1 VDVFCLSKFKDTHN
15 LPLCFYSDFIR
26 KQLTCAAE
34 RFDKL
39 SSFNAKGTFMADFLI
54 QHLENK
60 AKEHSALTMLVNQWG
75 FDEKLIPK
83 ALQTVSSLF
92 PHYSRHDESH
102 SRQILINIER
112 LLGKDGIAQLTATDT
127 WLLLEAAYWHD
138 IGMVVPQ
145 KDIENALNH
154 QDFPAYLDQIRNSPH
169 HELHRFTINF
179 NFHNMSQCFAGAD
192 TPIEAVDKFRQL
204 MAEWFRRQH
213 AERASKTIE
222 NPWTSAGISSPRTE
236 LIPARLFKLLGR
248 ICHLHGLP
256 FQDILAPNG
265 LPFREAGLAQEDCHP
280 RFVACL
286 LRMGDLLDLDDN
298 RFCPVMQG
306 IAGSQ
311 RSCLSKAH
319 EDKHAGMRHLRIDRD
334 RIEVT
339 AECATVEGYLE
350 AFKWFDWLKQEM
362 QNQMSHWRDIAPN
375 RKLGLLPT
383 LGDFEVRL
391 SGEQQIL
398 KEGHRP
404 QFSIDG
410 AQAIKLLQG
419 NNLYDSKFACIREL
433 LQNAVDATL
442 LRLWLT
448 HEKTESPET
457 WKTPFSE
464 RAQAILKTNNVEV
477 SLEEA
482 TADADTPSDKSRWT
496 LKIIDQGTGIS
507 REDLSYMLRIGGSQS
522 NAFRQAKIRYMPE
535 WMKPSGA
542 FGIGFQSVYMI
553 CDVVKLTTKSAFTN
567 ETLEVIMHNPLGEK
581 EGLVILKPLENE
593 VSHPYGTTVELNLYF
608 DKFART
614 WSLPNDATSIHAHFI
629 REFDPVL
636 DQNFPL
642 EAAHLADKINK
653 FSTNAL
659 LPIHGKL
666 TTIEKPASFKL
677 GSDDLAPPPPWRF
690 VEVNGHQLALQYQA
704 HVQANSEIVAAQ
716 YRGQTFEQKGLTSDK
731 VLINV
736 NLLSGKAGSW
746 LTADRDKLADSAK
759 KEFHE
764 LVLAALE
771 KLVREDLTNFQ
782 ISNEL
787 KPAFSLFLASMA
799 TQYGNNWLDLAD
811 KLGRA
816 WLDLQIP
823 YDMRTY
829 RELFERDEWFLKVK
843 MYDDKQPSNCDLTI
857 YSHQHGYFFES
868 LIINAWL
875 KQEHQTV
882 QIIEDDNTA
891 ILGSP
896 LRYQFKK
903 EPQPSYSQ
911 GALAIRLEELAQG
924 NHYNQRFWLD
934 FQDEDGWDA
943 IHIKKGTKL
952 RAYYLFE
959 RPVSESKNFVLLPF
973 LFRTKAINGTASPIT
988 ATPAQ
993 LDALCK
999 CVQPYLKTPASLE
1012 DIRKTYDRLIDHI
1025 DNNIMRPSPHWE
1037 VWKTARGID

>member
-1 VDVFCLSKFKDTHN
+1 
-15 LPLCFYSDFIR
+15 
-26 KQLTCAAE
+26 
-34 RFDKL
+34 
-39 SSFNAKGTFMADFLI
+39 
-54 QHLENK
+54 
-60 AKEHSALTMLVNQWG
+60 
-75 FDEKLIPK
+75 
-83 ALQTVSSLF
+83 
-92 PHYSRHDESH
+92 
-102 SRQILINIER
+102 
-112 LLGKDGIAQLTATDT
+112 
-127 WLLLEAAYWHD
+127 LEAAYWHD

-154 QDFPAYLDQIRNSPH
+154 QDFPAYLDQIRNSPQ

-298 RFCPVMQG
+298 RFCPVMQS
-306 IAGSQ
+306 IAGDH
-311 RSCLSKAH
+311 RSCLSRAH

-339 AECATVEGYLE
+339 AECTTVEGYLE

-362 QNQMSHWRDIAPN
+362 QDQMSHWRDIAPS

-398 KEGHRP
+398 KEGQRP

-410 AQAIKLLQG
+410 EQAIKLLQG

-448 HEKTESPET
+448 HEKTENVET
-457 WKTPFSE
+457 WTSPFSD
-464 RAQAILKTNNVEV
+464 RAQAILKDSQVEV
-477 SLEEA
+477 LLDEA
-482 TADADTPSDKSRWT
+482 SADADTPDGKNRWI

-522 NAFRQAKIRYMPE
+522 NVFRQAKIRYMPE

-567 ETLEVIMHNPLGEK
+567 ETLEVTMHNPLGEK

-593 VSHPYGTTVELNLYF
+593 VSRPYGTTVELNLYF
-608 DKFART
+608 DKLARS
-614 WSLPNDATSIHAHFI
+614 WSLLTDLDVTSIRAHFI
-629 REFDPVL
+629 HEFDPVL
-636 DQNFPL
+636 DESFPF
-642 EAAHLADKINK
+642 EAAELADKINQ
-653 FSTNAL
+653 FSENTL

-666 TTIEKPASFKL
+666 TTLEKTPSFKL
-677 GSDDLAPPPPWRF
+677 GSDDSEPSNWRF
-690 VEVNGHQLALQYQA
+690 LEVNGHQLALQYQPDFWA
-704 HVQANSEIVAAQ
+704 SSENVTAQ
-716 YRGQTFEQKGLTSDK
+716 YRGQAFEQKGLFPQK
-731 VLINV
+731 VQLAV
-736 NLLSGKAGSW
+736 NLLSGKAGNW
-746 LTADRDKLADSAK
+746 LTADRDKLTDSAK
-759 KEFHE
+759 YEFKV

-771 KLVREDLTNFQ
+771 QLVTEDL
-782 ISNEL
+782 SNSTINL
-787 KPAFSLFLASMA
+787 PIFSLFLENMSI
-799 TQYGNNWLDLAD
+799 QYGGNWQDLAD
-811 KLGRA
+811 KLGSA
-816 WLDLQIP
+816 WLDLKIP
-823 YDMRTY
+823 DQKTTY
-829 RELFERDEWFLKVK
+829 RELFARDELQLQVK
-843 MYDDKQPSNCDLTI
+843 IYGDEQRSNYDLTI
-857 YSHQHGYFFES
+857 NKDRDGYFFEFI
-868 LIINAWL
+868 IINEWL
-875 KQEHQTV
+875 KQKNRTV
-882 QIIEDDNTA
+882 QIIENYSHGVIYSTSA
-891 ILGSP
+891 
-896 LRYQFKK
+896 YQFKK

-911 GALAIRLEELAQG
+911 GALASRLESLAKI
-924 NHYNQRFWLD
+924 NRYNQRFWLD

-943 IHIKKGTKL
+943 IYIKQDAKL
-952 RAYYLFE
+952 IGSYLFE
-959 RPVSESKNFVLLPF
+959 RPVSHIKNIVLLPF
-973 LFRTKAINGTASPIT
+973 LFRAKAIKGTDSKMIT
-988 ATPAQ
+988 TTPAQ

-999 CVQPYLKTPASLE
+999 YVQPHLTAPRSLE
-1012 DIRKTYDRLIDHI
+1012 DIRTTYDRLIDHI
-1025 DNNIMRPSPHWE
+1025 DNNIMRRSKYWK
-1037 VWKTARGID
+1037 VWKMARGIN